1 MRLRKSS
8 PCALN
13 HSSTSAS
20 TSNVTETFSGIRSR
34 ALAKN
39 VSSNGGISDVSI
51 SSSVISL
58 TLAQFVS
65 EGFFKSRALM
75 FQSLS
80 QRDDANHIFTFTVDN
95 NYDEILEKTD
105 AYPATLA

>member
-1 MRLRKSS
+1 MRLWKSS

-20 TSNVTETFSGIRSR
+20 TSNVTETFFSGIRSR

-65 EGFFKSRALM
+65 EGFFKSCALM

-80 QRDDANHIFTFTVDN
+80 QRDDANHIFTFIIDN

-105 AYPATLA
+105 ANPAI